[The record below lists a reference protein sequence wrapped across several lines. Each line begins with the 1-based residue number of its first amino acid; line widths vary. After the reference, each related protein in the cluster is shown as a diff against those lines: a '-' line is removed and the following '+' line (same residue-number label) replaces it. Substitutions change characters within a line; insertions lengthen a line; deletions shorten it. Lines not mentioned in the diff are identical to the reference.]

1 MGSGCA
7 GNAAR
12 HVPQGL
18 TGQVAGTAAGLRPTG
33 SRRLV
38 LSVASL
44 SVPQELRP
52 ARLLHC
58 CRDLGTLDCARTSF
72 DAEAPVFLGQPLR
85 AGWHRGFRDNM
96 TTEEDDM
103 AEQKEG
109 FSDGDREVLR
119 AIQDSGAIDF
129 DRLGEVV
136 GRVSKEAFES
146 AAETDEGNK
155 VIKVATNVIQV
166 VETSAPTTGLEQ
178 MSRLQK
184 VGRRLR
190 RQ

>member
-1 MGSGCA
+1 
-7 GNAAR
+7 
-12 HVPQGL
+12 
-18 TGQVAGTAAGLRPTG
+18 
-33 SRRLV
+33 
-38 LSVASL
+38 
-44 SVPQELRP
+44 
-52 ARLLHC
+52 
-58 CRDLGTLDCARTSF
+58 
-72 DAEAPVFLGQPLR
+72 
-85 AGWHRGFRDNM
+85 M